1 MKIAITHAYLSQ
13 PSWVDVIDT
22 RLIEDFELR
31 ELLETTATQP
41 SHRELDLPFEVMQG
55 PIFDA
60 SVADQFPVIVDGMLT
75 ITEED

>member
-22 RLIEDFELR
+22 RMIEDLELR
-31 ELLETTATQP
+31 EDLEEVAT
-41 SHRELDLPFEVMQG
+41 RVTDRTIELPFDIMQG

-75 ITEED
+75 IYEA

>member
-31 ELLETTATQP
+31 DILETVATRV
-41 SHRELDLPFEVMQG
+41 SNRELDLPFEVMQG

-60 SVADQFPVIVDGMLT
+60 SVADQFPVIIDGMLT
-75 ITEED
+75 ITED